1 MQRFGKRLYVRIWL
15 AVLASLLLGA
25 ILAWVAWRLA
35 GPEVAREVALID
47 AQGRKVGSARIDL
60 PQQRGPPA
68 ARIELD
74 DGRVLTAQWRHGGAR
89 VPFGFLGWLL
99 LIVLAVGAGAYP
111 VVRRLT
117 RRLEQLRHGVDAL
130 GAGDLATRVPV
141 HGHDEIAFLAARFN
155 HAAERIESLVTAHK
169 SLLANASHELRS
181 PLARIRMGIEM
192 LAPTAGCAQ
201 PDAMH
206 KEIKRSINE
215 LDALIEEILLA
226 SRLDARGGAD
236 EPMEDVD
243 LTALAAEECA
253 RGGADL
259 AAVGVVTLRGSP
271 RLLRR
276 LLRNLIEN
284 ARRHGGP
291 AAVDVSIRR
300 TAGAIE
306 LTVCDRGPGVP
317 EAERE
322 RIFEPFYRPR
332 GASEQDGGAGLG
344 LALVRAIAVRH
355 GGSAWCAKR
364 EGGGACFNVRV
375 TG

>member
-291 AAVDVSIRR
+291 AAVDVYIRR
-300 TAGAIE
+300 TTGAIE

-332 GASEQDGGAGLG
+332 SASEQDGGAGLG

-355 GGSAWCAKR
+355 GGSAWCEER

>member
-25 ILAWVAWRLA
+25 ILAWAAWRMV
-35 GPEVAREVALID
+35 GPEVPREITLVD
-47 AQGRKVGSARIDL
+47 AQGRKAGSARIEM
-60 PQQRGPPA
+60 PHQRGPPS

-74 DGRVLTAQWRHGGAR
+74 DGRVLTAQWRYGGAR
-89 VPFGFLGWLL
+89 LPFGFLGWLL
-99 LIVLAVGAGAYP
+99 LIVLSVGAGAYP

-117 RRLEQLRHGVDAL
+117 RRLEQLRQGVDAL
-130 GAGDLATRVPV
+130 GEGNLATRVPV
-141 HGHDEIAFLAARFN
+141 RGHDEIAFLAARFN
-155 HAAERIESLVTAHK
+155 HAAERIESLVAAHK

-181 PLARIRMGIEM
+181 PLARIRMSIEM
-192 LAPTAGCAQ
+192 LAPTAGGAQ
-201 PDAMH
+201 PDAMGE
-206 KEIKRSINE
+206 EIKRSINE

-236 EPMEDVD
+236 EPLEDVD

-259 AAVGVVTLRGSP
+259 AAEGIVTLRGSP

-291 AAVDVSIRR
+291 AAIDVAIRR
-300 TAGAIE
+300 TSDAIE

-332 GASEQDGGAGLG
+332 GASEQAGGVGLG
-344 LALVRAIAVRH
+344 LALVRTIAARH
-355 GGSAWCAKR
+355 GGDVRCEDR
-364 EGGGACFNVRV
+364 EGGGACFRVRV

>member
-1 MQRFGKRLYVRIWL
+1 MQRFGKRLYMRIWF

-25 ILAWVAWRLA
+25 VLAWVAWRLV
-35 GPEVAREVALID
+35 GPEVPREIALID

-74 DGRVLTAQWRHGGAR
+74 DGRVLTAQWRHGGSR
-89 VPFGFLGWLL
+89 LPFGFLGWML

-117 RRLEQLRHGVDAL
+117 RRLEQLRQGVDAL
-130 GAGDLATRVPV
+130 GEGDLATRVTV
-141 HGHDEIAFLAARFN
+141 RGHDEIAFLAARFN
-155 HAAERIESLVTAHK
+155 HAAERIESLVAAHK

-181 PLARIRMGIEM
+181 PLARIRMSMEM
-192 LAPTAGCAQ
+192 LAPTAGGVQ
-201 PDAMH
+201 PDAMRE
-206 KEIKRSINE
+206 EIKRSINE

-259 AAVGVVTLRGSP
+259 TAAGIVTLRGSP

-291 AAVDVSIRR
+291 AAIDVSLRR
-300 TAGAIE
+300 ASEVIE
-306 LTVCDRGPGVP
+306 LIVCDRGPGVP
-317 EAERE
+317 AAERE

-332 GASEQDGGAGLG
+332 GASEREGGVGLG
-344 LALVRAIAVRH
+344 LALVRTIAGRH
-355 GGSAWCAKR
+355 GGGAWCEAR
-364 EGGGACFNVRV
+364 EGGGACFKVRI

>member
-25 ILAWVAWRLA
+25 ILAWAAWRLV
-35 GPEVAREVALID
+35 GPEAPREIALID

-60 PQQRGPPA
+60 PQQRGPPS
-68 ARIELD
+68 ARIELE
-74 DGRVLTAQWRHGGAR
+74 DGRVLTAQWRYGGSR
-89 VPFGFLGWLL
+89 LPFGFLGWLL

-117 RRLEQLRHGVDAL
+117 RRLEQLRQGVDAL
-130 GAGDLATRVPV
+130 GEGNLATRVTV
-141 HGHDEIAFLAARFN
+141 RGHDEIAFLAARFN
-155 HAAERIESLVTAHK
+155 HAAARIESLVAAHK

-181 PLARIRMGIEM
+181 PLARIRMSVEM
-192 LAPTAGCAQ
+192 LDQAAGGVQ
-201 PDAMH
+201 PAAMRE
-206 KEIKRSINE
+206 EIKRSIGE

-226 SRLDARGGAD
+226 SRLDARGGGD
-236 EPMEDVD
+236 EPLEDVD

-253 RGGADL
+253 RGGAELD
-259 AAVGVVTLRGSP
+259 AKGIITLRGSP

-284 ARRHGGP
+284 ARRHGGG
-291 AAVDVSIRR
+291 AAIDVTLGR

-306 LTVCDRGPGVP
+306 LAVCDRGPGVP

-322 RIFEPFYRPR
+322 RIFEPFYRPH
-332 GASEQDGGAGLG
+332 GASEQDGGVGLG
-344 LALVRAIAVRH
+344 LSLVRAIASRH
-355 GGSAWCAKR
+355 GGNARCEER
-364 EGGGACFNVRV
+364 PGGGACFRV
-375 TG
+375 HMAV